1 MNSKMKRSKNLV
13 HVVCIYQTRTCNMSA
28 DKVNQ
33 SQEVSIIHLHRQL
46 ERVGCLPT
54 LPRGYTICPLRNPA
68 DCHHPCKY
76 HNLVPSLRMIIITPP
91 KKYQQEGYDNPN
103 SVSIVYQSIR
113 WGMISSTNKMFI
125 PTGKRFSIIPNRSKN
140 RRFSSFRPST
150 ELCFAHSFSSLPA
163 RGPKMSQNVPGST
176 CMANGECVFI

>member
-1 MNSKMKRSKNLV
+1 MDIQYVL
-13 HVVCIYQTRTCNMSA
+13 
-28 DKVNQ
+28 
-33 SQEVSIIHLHRQL
+33 L
-46 ERVGCLPT
+46 EILLIVIT
-54 LPRGYTICPLRNPA
+54 PA
-68 DCHHPCKY
+68 ST
-76 HNLVPSLRMIIITPP
+76 NLVPSLRMIIITPP

-176 CMANGECVFI
+176 CMANGECVFIWICLRFEGMFLHDFACAVSHGFYHLYGLACRCFIHPILKASPRAMSSQK